1 MKVNSN
7 AVGVG
12 KVWIGIAVAALLWF
26 VMFSP
31 LTAPR
36 LNFWYA
42 MSVSAVVLIAIST
55 ILRREWLADFRPT
68 PLRIAAGIAIAAVLW
83 GIFWLGD
90 VLSQWLFSF
99 AGAQV
104 DNIYAMKSDA
114 RPLTIALLLLLLIGP
129 AEEIFW
135 RGFVQNSLMRRW
147 GANAGF
153 LVTTA
158 VYALVHVWSGNFMLV
173 MAALVVGFCWGIIY
187 RFRPD
192 SLTALIIS
200 HAVWDACAFVIF
212 PFH

>member
-1 MKVNSN
+1 MKLNSN
-7 AVGVG
+7 VVGVG
-12 KVWIGIAVAALLWF
+12 KVWTGIAVAALLWF

-42 MSVSAVVLIAIST
+42 MSASAVVLIAIST

>member
-1 MKVNSN
+1 MKLNSN
-7 AVGVG
+7 AVDLR
-12 KVWIGIAVAALLWF
+12 KVWTGIAVAALLWF

-42 MSVSAVVLIAIST
+42 MSASAVVLIAIST
-55 ILRREWLADFRPT
+55 ILRREWLANFRPT
-68 PLRIAAGIAIAAVLW
+68 PLRIAVGIAIAAVLW

>member
-42 MSVSAVVLIAIST
+42 MSASAVVLIAIST
-55 ILRREWLADFRPT
+55 ILRREWLANFRPT
-68 PLRIAAGIAIAAVLW
+68 PLRIAVGIAIAAVLW

>member
-42 MSVSAVVLIAIST
+42 MSASAVVLIAIST

>member
-1 MKVNSN
+1 MKVNSTIVSMRN
-7 AVGVG
+7 
-12 KVWIGIAVAALLWF
+12 VWTGIAVAAMLWF

-42 MSVSAVVLIAIST
+42 MSASAVVLIALST
-55 ILRREWLADFRPT
+55 LFRREWTGEFRPT
-68 PLRIAAGIAIAAVLW
+68 PLRIAAGIAVAAVLW
-83 GIFWLGD
+83 GVFWLGD
-90 VLSQWLFSF
+90 VVSQWLFSF

-104 DNIYAMKSDA
+104 DDIYAMKSQT
-114 RPLTIALLLLLLIGP
+114 PSLTIALLLLLLIGP

-135 RGFVQNSLMRRW
+135 RGFVQDSLSRRW

-173 MAALVVGFCWGIIY
+173 MAALVVGFCWGAIY

-192 SLTALIIS
+192 SLTSLIIS
-200 HAVWDACAFVIF
+200 HAVWDACAFVLF

>member
-1 MKVNSN
+1 MKLKRNTDDARN
-7 AVGVG
+7 
-12 KVWIGIAVAALLWF
+12 VWTGIAVAALLWF

-42 MSVSAVVLIAIST
+42 MSASAVVLIAIST

-90 VLSQWLFSF
+90 VVSQWLFSF

-104 DNIYAMKSDA
+104 DNIYAMKSETS
-114 RPLTIALLLLLLIGP
+114 PLTIALLLLLLIGP

-135 RGFVQNSLMRRW
+135 RGFVQNSLSRHW

-192 SLTALIIS
+192 SLTALIVS